1 MSDADEG
8 KGFHLSDDMKRWI
21 ERLLIAGVSTLAS
34 GGVTST
40 VKNGEISQIEHLLVR
55 FEAIADVCQEH
66 VYHKEGPESDLWRK
80 QTDAVEGAESEPPE

>member
-1 MSDADEG
+1 MPETDDD

-21 ERLLIAGVSTLAS
+21 ERLLIAGVSTLAA
-34 GGVTST
+34 GGGTYT
-40 VKNGEISQIEHLLVR
+40 LKEGQMSQMEKLLVR

-80 QTDAVEGAESEPPE
+80 QTDAVEGAQ